1 MKRILFLICFV
12 FGAISI
18 YAQKQWTLEDC
29 LRYAQDN
36 NITIKK
42 AFLNTEI
49 SKQNHFQ
56 SKMALLPSRHMVH
69 LILYGPLPTPSSH
82 K

>member
-1 MKRILFLICFV
+1 MKRIFFLICFV
-12 FGAISI
+12 FCVASI

-49 SKQNHFQ
+49 SKQNHLQ
-56 SKMALLPSRHMVH
+56 SKIALFP
-69 LILYGPLPTPSSH
+69 
-82 K
+82 

>member
-1 MKRILFLICFV
+1 MKRILILICFV
-12 FGAISI
+12 FATASI

-29 LRYAQDN
+29 LRYAKDN

-49 SKQNHFQ
+49 TKQNHFQ
-56 SKMALLPSRHMVH
+56 SKW
-69 LILYGPLPTPSSH
+69 LYCLT
-82 K
+82 

>member
-1 MKRILFLICFV
+1 MKRIFILICFV
-12 FGAISI
+12 FVTASI
-18 YAQKQWTLEDC
+18 YAQKQWTLEYC

-49 SKQNHFQ
+49 TKQNHFQ
-56 SKMALLPSRHMVH
+56 SQNKLRYFLLVFYLM
-69 LILYGPLPTPSSH
+69 
-82 K
+82 